1 MLKTT
6 SFETAIDEYSA
17 DNFGLMDGEMLGSVS
32 VEEDFVEEN
41 MNYQDSASKKEAEV
55 KDNKYSHNQE
65 LRLVNDY
72 FKEVGTEALLKAK
85 EEIQVAAKIKECQS
99 QAEMVRKAIQEI
111 VGKRF
116 NSTSD
121 EVVKEF
127 RSSLETPGFRRQ
139 FNSAS
144 LKHLERQAVVLEAYV
159 KKAAQLRNRFIRAN
173 LRLVA
178 SMAKKYVGRGI
189 PFLDLIQEGNL
200 GLIKAVERFD
210 HTRGYRFSTYA
221 CWWINQAMNRGV
233 FNQTR
238 TVKIPAY
245 VLEKAGKVWSER
257 ARFVEDTG
265 REPHPLEIACK
276 VDMSVE
282 NVRQVLESHN
292 GNNMVR
298 LDSPIWNGEK
308 ATFLDY
314 MADSESMPVDTLIAE
329 FSIPSSIDHAL
340 DVLDE
345 RERDVIKMRFGVGY
359 SQSFTLDEI
368 GKRFGLTRERIRQIE
383 KKALQKV
390 RESSSAPALKS
401 LIEKN

>member
-1 MLKTT
+1 MLKAT

-32 VEEDFVEEN
+32 VEEDFVEDN
-41 MNYQDSASKKEAEV
+41 TNYQDRASKKEVEV
-55 KDNKYSHNQE
+55 KENKYSHNQE

-72 FKEVGTEALLKAK
+72 FKEVGTETLLKAK
-85 EEIQVAAKIKECQS
+85 EEIQVAAKIKDCES
-99 QAEMVRKAIQEI
+99 QAKMVRKVIQEI
-111 VGKRF
+111 VPKRF
-116 NSTSD
+116 NGTSD
-121 EVVKEF
+121 EVVKELK
-127 RSSLETPGFRRQ
+127 SALEAPGFRRQ

-144 LKHLERQAVVLEAYV
+144 LKRLERQAVVLEAYV
-159 KKAAQLRNRFIRAN
+159 KKAVQLRNRFIRAN

-265 REPHPLEIACK
+265 REPHPLEIAGK

-298 LDSPIWNGEK
+298 LDSPVWNGEK

-329 FSIPSSIDHAL
+329 VSIPASIDHAL
-340 DVLDE
+340 DVLDV
-345 RERDVIKMRFGVGY
+345 RERDVIKMRFGIGY

-383 KKALQKV
+383 KKALQQI

>member
-1 MLKTT
+1 MLKVT

-17 DNFGLMDGEMLGSVS
+17 DNFGLMDGEMNYTVS
-32 VEEDFVEEN
+32 VEEDFVEDN
-41 MNYQDSASKKEAEV
+41 TNYEDSASKKEVNE
-55 KDNKYSHNQE
+55 NKYNHNQE

-72 FKEVGTEALLKAK
+72 FKEVGTGTLLKAE
-85 EEIQVAAKIKECQS
+85 EEIHIAAKIKECES
-99 QAEMVRKAIQEI
+99 QAKMVRKIIQEI
-111 VGKRF
+111 LGKKL
-116 NSTSD
+116 NGPLD
-121 EVVKEF
+121 EVVKKL
-127 RSSLETPGFRRQ
+127 RSLCGDPSFSRQLINEDLKRLRRYV
-139 FNSAS
+139 SI
-144 LKHLERQAVVLEAYV
+144 LDAYV
-159 KKAAQLRNRFIRAN
+159 KKATQLRNFFVRAN

-210 HTRGYRFSTYA
+210 HTKGYRFSTYA
-221 CWWINQAMNRGV
+221 CWWINQGMNRGV

-257 ARFVEDTG
+257 ARFVEEHE
-265 REPHPLEIACK
+265 REPHPSEIASR
-276 VDMSVE
+276 VDMSLE

-298 LDSPIWNGEK
+298 LDSPVWNGEK

-314 MADSESMPVDTLIAE
+314 MADSDSIPVDNLIAE
-329 FSIPSSIDHAL
+329 VSIPSSIDHAL
-340 DVLDE
+340 DILDG
-345 RERDVIKMRFGVGY
+345 RERDVIKMRFGIGY
-359 SQSFTLDEI
+359 NQSFTLDEI

-383 KKALQKV
+383 KKTLQKI
-390 RESSSAPALKS
+390 RESSSAPALRS
-401 LIEKN
+401 LIEMN